1 MGAASFRSINTG
13 DTAADAYDQ
22 AVAEAQY
29 EYGHGGYTGTIAEK
43 DGFILVPLPAGVDA
57 EAVVSALALA
67 QFADSDYATD
77 QEEAAVATA
86 FLAQHF
92 GHAKSERARLL
103 NAEKMQDTYLDK
115 WGPALCFKL
124 TQTEAAQ
131 HNILINMIPHKNVYM
146 FAGYASE

>member
-1 MGAASFRSINTG
+1 MGAASFRSINAG
-13 DTAADAYDQ
+13 DTAADAFDQ
-22 AVAEAQY
+22 AVAEALH

-43 DGFILVPLPAGVDA
+43 DGFILVPLPAGVEA

-92 GHAKSERARLL
+92 GHAKSQRARLL
-103 NAEKMQDTYLDK
+103 NAQKMQDAYLNK

-124 TQTEAAQ
+124 RPPEIVQWGKYNT
-131 HNILINMIPHKNVYM
+131 LPHHQDVYM
-146 FAGYASE
+146 FAGTASE